1 MKFEKKDLNLKDG
14 IRKEWV
20 MTNGL
25 GAICSSTIIG
35 ANTRRYH
42 GLLVAPLMQPA
53 RRHLFISKVD
63 ESIEI
68 GNERFNLYTNVCR
81 NYVSDG
87 YKYLESFEKTYIP
100 KFQFDVNGIK
110 IEKQVSMVFEKN
122 IVVVT
127 YKIYNKQENVKLI
140 LTPILNF
147 RDFHDLTTN
156 CRFSLKQ
163 KIEKSK
169 VRVEINGNGGTPVY
183 MHVTDG
189 KYIVHENDTFE
200 NMYYLKEEERGF
212 FPEENLSVPGRYE
225 VEIKP
230 NEIKEITFAGSLE
243 ENIEE
248 INGFE
253 VIEKEIERQRNVV
266 TESKLLKKSKSKDA
280 KEYNEFVQKLVLA
293 TDKFVIKRQSF
304 GTYSILAGIPWF
316 LDWGRDAFIAYE
328 GSFLVTKRYEI
339 AKSIFRTAIRDIK
352 FGLVP
357 NGYSGFDNR
366 PLYNSVDASLLLFE
380 QINKYLKYTK
390 DYDFVKEELYEKL
403 VTIITNYGK
412 GIDLSDNNIYVDKDG
427 LLVSGTEQT
436 QNTWMDAKIGELV
449 VTPRNGKVVEINALW
464 YNALKTL
471 EALAKKF
478 GDKEVEVCCNK
489 AAAKH
494 KREFKKKFYNPR
506 KKCLYDVLGDGKV
519 RPNQLFALSTTY
531 PVLDLKSEE
540 AKNVFKTVTD
550 KLLLK
555 HGLRTLAANEKN
567 YIAIYE
573 GDAFK
578 RDMSYHQGPSWTWL
592 LGLYFDAYKNMLN
605 AETKVRAKQELEKGY
620 KAFLETTY
628 KTFKKAIDGEQ
639 CIGSI
644 SEIYDSKAPYK
655 PGGTCAQAWSVSEVL
670 KIVVEYGKDIK

>member
-20 MTNGL
+20 VTNGL

-53 RRHLFISKVD
+53 RRHLFISKLD

-68 GNERFNLYTNVCR
+68 GNEKYNLYTNICK
-81 NYVSDG
+81 NYISEG
-87 YKYLESFEKTYIP
+87 YKHLESFEKLYVPIF
-100 KFQFDVNGIK
+100 KFNVNGVK
-110 IEKQVSMVFEKN
+110 IEKQISMVFERN

-127 YKIYNKQENVKLI
+127 YKIYNKELNSKLI

-147 RDFHDLTTN
+147 RDFHSLTTN
-156 CRFSLKQ
+156 HKFSLKQ
-163 KIEKSK
+163 KMEKSK
-169 VRVEINGNGGTPVY
+169 VRVEIDGNGETPIY

-189 KYIVHENDTFE
+189 KYIIHENDTFE

-225 VEIKP
+225 VDIQP
-230 NEIKEITFAGSLE
+230 NEVKEITFAGSLE

-253 VIEKEIERQRNVV
+253 IIEKEIERQKVIV
-266 TESKLLKKSKSKDA
+266 AESKLLKKSKTKEA
-280 KEYNEFVQKLVLA
+280 KEYNELVEKLVLA
-293 TDKFVIKRQSF
+293 TDNFVIKRQSF

-328 GSFLVTKRYEI
+328 GSFLTTKRFEI
-339 AKSIFRTAIRDIK
+339 AKSIFRTAIRDVK

-436 QNTWMDAKIGELV
+436 QNTWMDAKIGNLV

-478 GDKEVEVCCNK
+478 GDKEVEECSKK

-494 KREFKKKFYNPR
+494 KREFKKKFYNAR

-531 PVLDLKSEE
+531 PVLDLTSEE
-540 AKNVFKTVTD
+540 AKNTFKTVTD

-555 HGLRTLAANEKN
+555 HGLRTLAANEKG
-567 YIAIYE
+567 YIAVYE
-573 GDAFK
+573 GDSFK

-592 LGLYFDAYKNMLN
+592 LGLYFEAYKNMIK
-605 AETKVRAKQELEKGY
+605 AENKVRAKQALEKGY
-620 KAFLETTY
+620 KEFLENTY

-644 SEIYDSKAPYK
+644 SEIYDCKSPYK